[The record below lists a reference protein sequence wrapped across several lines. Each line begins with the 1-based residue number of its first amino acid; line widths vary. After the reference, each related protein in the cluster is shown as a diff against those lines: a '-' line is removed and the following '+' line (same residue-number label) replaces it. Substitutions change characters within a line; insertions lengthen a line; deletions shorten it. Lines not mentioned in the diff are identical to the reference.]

1 MKRKIFYAVLLSCCV
16 LGLSACA
23 KSEEEQAADYYQEE
37 LGMNQEDAEELADYI
52 YGDDSEVPSEEEENA
67 TAEVVATDEILSAE
81 KYSNKVQIGNTVYEF
96 PIKVSELIAN
106 GELQVQGP
114 EHQPEININSF
125 VEPGKEQL
133 FNLVGNNIDLMFR
146 ARNDSDEITQ
156 LSNCVVG
163 AYMDPY
169 ISDSIN
175 GLSISGYDST
185 DIILSGGVKSGMSY
199 NELVEI
205 YGEPDVTSVDDRP
218 NRTGRLIHKYYDD
231 MYHDEELCNPS
242 YDYDSGY
249 SSRTGYSYTIYMDA
263 NNEYIEYV
271 SCVLGVSR

>member
-23 KSEEEQAADYYQEE
+23 KSEAEQAADYYQEE

-52 YGDDSEVPSEEEENA
+52 YGDDSEVISEEAEDV
-67 TAEVVATDEILSAE
+67 TTEVVATDEILSAE

-96 PIKVSELIAN
+96 PIRVSELVAS

-114 EHQPEININSF
+114 EHKPEININSF

-146 ARNDSDEITQ
+146 ARNDGDEITQ

-169 ISDSIN
+169 ISDIKY
-175 GLSISGYDST
+175 GLSISSFDSN
-185 DIILSGGVKSGMSY
+185 DIIFSGGVKSGMSY

-205 YGEPDVTSVDDRP
+205 YGEPDVTSVDDR
-218 NRTGRLIHKYYDD
+218 TGCLILKYYDD
-231 MYHDEELCNPS
+231 MYYDEELCNPS

-249 SSRTGYSYTIYMDA
+249 SSRTGYSYTICMDA

>member
-1 MKRKIFYAVLLSCCV
+1 MKKKIFYAVLLSCCV

-52 YGDDSEVPSEEEENA
+52 YGDDSEVISEEEENA
-67 TAEVVATDEILSAE
+67 TTEVVATDEILSAE

-96 PIKVSELIAN
+96 PIRVSELVAN

-114 EHQPEININSF
+114 EHKPEININSF
-125 VEPGKEQL
+125 VEPGRDQN
-133 FNLVGNNIDLMFR
+133 FTLVGNNINLKLE
-146 ARNDSDEITQ
+146 AYNDGDEITQ

-163 AYMDPY
+163 AYTDPY
-169 ISDSIN
+169 SSDIKHRLSIN
-175 GLSISGYDST
+175 GSNST

-205 YGEPDVTSVDDRP
+205 YGEPDLTSVDDR
-218 NRTGRLIHKYYDD
+218 TGSLILSYYDD
-231 MYHDEELCNPS
+231 MYYEEEYHDPR
-242 YDYDSGY
+242 YPTSGY
-249 SSRTGYSYTIYMDA
+249 YSQTGYSYTIYMDA

-271 SCVLGVSR
+271 CCTIGDGR